1 MRGPRADFGVAEAN
15 TRLGGYGG
23 PRAGGP
29 RARLRILESPRHTP
43 GSGPTGAH
51 ELETH
56 ELEAHEHALRI
67 LESPCRTP
75 GLGPTVTHELGAHEL
90 EVHELGAHELAYGF
104 WSRQDAPRM
113 APGSQ
118 RIVSDLHQ
126 DSLRTL

>member
-1 MRGPRADFGVAEAN
+1 MGATGALEQGAHE
-15 TRLGGYGG
+15 L
-23 PRAGGP
+23 A
-29 RARLRILESPRHTP
+29 LRILESPRHTP

-75 GLGPTVTHELGAHEL
+75 GLGPTVAHEQGAQEL
-90 EVHELGAHELAYGF
+90 EVHELGANELAYGF